1 MYACSLGM
9 ETSRSSIWATSL
21 RTDEAEMC
29 DGLAMQRR
37 MIIPLEELEIETVPV
52 CTNFLLVLV
61 GGKIRKLIAM
71 RRTGSCEEGGEDR
84 TNCSPLTAPHKPF
97 SPGGSDGSHFGSE
110 DRPSRSPWGSLP
122 PQRTSA

>member
-37 MIIPLEELEIETVPV
+37 MIIPLEELEIEAVPV
-52 CTNFLLVLV
+52 CTHFLLGLV
-61 GGKIRKLIAM
+61 GGNQGLDCDAKDGQLRGGG
-71 RRTGSCEEGGEDR
+71 RRQ
-84 TNCSPLTAPHKPF
+84 NQL
-97 SPGGSDGSHFGSE
+97 
-110 DRPSRSPWGSLP
+110 LP
-122 PQRTSA
+122 ADCPI